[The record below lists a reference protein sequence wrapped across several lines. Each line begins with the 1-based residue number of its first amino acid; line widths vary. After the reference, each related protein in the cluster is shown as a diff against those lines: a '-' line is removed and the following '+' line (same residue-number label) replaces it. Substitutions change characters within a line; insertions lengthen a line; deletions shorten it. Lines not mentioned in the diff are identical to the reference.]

1 MSNKV
6 KLQYGSWDSSITSDL
21 IVNGGIKFSE
31 IRSDSDDIYFLE
43 GRPEEAGRYVIMKK
57 TLDGKITDMI
67 PKDYNSRNAV
77 HEYGGGS
84 YAVNNKIIYFTNWED
99 QRIYKIK
106 NNKITP
112 ITEIP
117 IIEKGVR
124 YADLTVSFDE
134 KWLFCVRETHFE
146 NKEAKNDLVA
156 ISTSSG
162 EIKIISEGR
171 DFYSSPRQQILGEYL
186 CWLEWDHPNMPWD
199 GNELFTAIFN
209 NGSISNKKHIDGSK
223 EISIV
228 QPEWASSGDLI
239 YISDQSGWWNLKK
252 ISNNKKYDLLTE
264 TSDHGG
270 PAWQFGFRT
279 FGLTDE
285 NIILKG
291 NSKNKKNGLLRI
303 IKFNGEIIDELNI
316 IHTSISDVSISENKV
331 IYIGSSPLSNSEII
345 EFNLDKKSIEVI
357 KESSKLI
364 IDPEDL
370 SVPEEINFESTNN
383 ENAYAYFYKPKNKK
397 IEGSTGDKPPLLV
410 ISHGGPTSSASNS
423 LNLSV
428 QFWTNRGFAV
438 VDVNYRGSVGY
449 GRKFRDS
456 LKGNWGIY
464 DTDDCIAAVNFLSS
478 KDLVDSN
485 KVAIRGGSAGGY
497 TTINALTF
505 HDTFAVGATYYGIA
519 DLSVFIDDTHKFES
533 KYLESLIGKYPEEK
547 QKYYDRSAINFTD
560 MLSCPMIIF
569 QGTEDKIVP
578 PSQAEILAKGLRNKK
593 IPYSLVMFEGEQHG
607 FRQSKNIK
615 ASLESELFFY
625 SKVLGFETNEK
636 LLEVKI
642 ENLS

>member
-1 MSNKV
+1 MSKKI
-6 KLQYGSWDSSITSDL
+6 KLAHGSWKSSITSDL
-21 IVNGGIKFSE
+21 IVNGGVKFSE
-31 IRSDSDDIYFLE
+31 IRVDGTDLYFLE
-43 GRPEEAGRYVIMKK
+43 GRPEEEGRYVIIKK
-57 TLDGKITDMI
+57 TSDGNIFDMI
-67 PKDYNSRNAV
+67 PENFNSRNAV

-84 YAVNNKIIYFTNWED
+84 FAVNNKIIFFTNWED
-99 QRIYKIK
+99 QRIYKIE
-106 NNKITP
+106 NNKISPLTK
-112 ITEIP
+112 IP
-117 IIEKGVR
+117 LIEKGVR
-124 YADLTVSFDE
+124 YADLTISFDLN
-134 KWLFCVRETHFE
+134 WLFCVRETHFE
-146 NKEAKNDLVA
+146 KKEAKNDLVA

-162 EIKIISEGR
+162 EIKVISEGR
-171 DFYSSPRQQILGEYL
+171 DFYSSPRQQKIGDQI

-199 GNELFTAIFN
+199 GNELFTAKFN
-209 NGSISNKKHIDGSK
+209 DGNISNKKHIDGSK

-264 TSDHGG
+264 QSDHGG

-279 FGLTDE
+279 YGLTDE
-285 NIILKG
+285 YIIIKG
-291 NSKNKKNGLLRI
+291 NSKNKKNGLLRKL
-303 IKFNGEIIDELNI
+303 KFNGEIIDESKI
-316 IHTSISDVSISENKV
+316 IHTSISDVTISGNKV

-345 EFNLDKKSIEVI
+345 EFNIDKKSIKVI
-357 KESSKLI
+357 KESSKLN

-370 SVPEEINFESTNN
+370 SIPEEINFDSTNN
-383 ENAYAYFYKPKNKK
+383 GTAYAYFYKPKNKK
-397 IEGSTGDKPPLLV
+397 IEGSKVEKPPLLV
-410 ISHGGPTSSASNS
+410 ISHGGPTSSTSNS
-423 LNLSV
+423 LNLSI

-438 VDVNYRGSVGY
+438 VDVNYRGSAGY

-464 DTDDCIAAVNFLSS
+464 DTDDCIAAVNYLSS

-547 QKYYDRSAINFTD
+547 QKYHDRSAINFTD

-593 IPYSLVMFEGEQHG
+593 IPYSLVMYEGEQHG

-636 LLEVKI
+636 LFEVKI
-642 ENLS
+642 ENL

>member
-1 MSNKV
+1 MNKKIKRV
-6 KLQYGSWDSSITSDL
+6 HGSWKSSITSDL
-21 IVNGGIKFSE
+21 IVNGGVKFSE
-31 IRSDSDDIYFLE
+31 IRIDGTDLYFLE
-43 GRPEEAGRYVIMKK
+43 GRPDEAGRYVIMKK
-57 TLDGKITDMI
+57 TSDGNIFDMI
-67 PKDYNSRNAV
+67 PENFNSRNAV

-84 YAVNNKIIYFTNWED
+84 FAVNNKIIFFTNWED
-99 QRIYKIK
+99 QRIYKIE
-106 NNKITP
+106 NKKISP
-112 ITEIP
+112 LTEIP
-117 IIEKGVR
+117 SIEKGVR
-124 YADLTVSFDE
+124 YADLTISFDLN
-134 KWLFCVRETHFE
+134 WLFCVRETHFE
-146 NKEAKNDLVA
+146 NKEANNDLVA
-156 ISTSSG
+156 ISISSG
-162 EIKIISEGR
+162 EIKVISEGR
-171 DFYSSPRQQILGEYL
+171 DFYSSPRQQEFGDQI

-209 NGSISNKKHIDGSK
+209 NGNISNKKHIDGSK